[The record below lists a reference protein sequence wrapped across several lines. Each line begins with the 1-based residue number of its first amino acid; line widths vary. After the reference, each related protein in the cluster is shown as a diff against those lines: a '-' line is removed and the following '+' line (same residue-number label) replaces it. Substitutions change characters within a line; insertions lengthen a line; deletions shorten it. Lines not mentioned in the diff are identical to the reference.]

1 MIKYLIDDVLFQGS
15 FTYANVTD
23 SEEFVNSGEIA
34 NNNTETNNETINEF
48 STGKK
53 DWIDFFL
60 LPDTALYPSSSV
72 AMMTQATNSEKSVEE
87 QLVEIKEIA
96 QKITLAIQSEMA
108 NLLTYA
114 LNSCDK
120 VDGEAEEDKDNQLRK
135 KRSVETPMASTQL
148 VTRLLK
154 HIKSNNEFQNIAI
167 DKMMTAQEIADKYGV
182 EFSPDTEVLSDLA
195 FAANQQAKEMNSL
208 LQESIGMKNVTQ
220 KFEQDPV
227 DAPAQTQD
235 SGYYYSVQYPE
246 QKPVVSVAEP
256 VVNHHHHAD
265 SYPSYNYYYNNPYE
279 TQIPPPVQNYYS
291 SPPVSK
297 RPNFYD
303 TVSYAPQE
311 YSYCSMEPVTS
322 ASTIILPF
330 EDILEPEPEL
340 VGEELEET
348 VSSKVFVNR
357 GDEPG
362 SATVNHVM
370 TYTVGE
376 KSYFRTPE
384 IERLPQQM
392 QYCFFL
398 MWTWV

>member
-1 MIKYLIDDVLFQGS
+1 MCVSKVEGHNLFIMGLLYVFIGLAIQGS

-23 SEEFVNSGEIA
+23 SEEFINSAEVVY
-34 NNNTETNNETINEF
+34 NNTETNDEITNEF
-48 STGKK
+48 PTVPTGQKE
-53 DWIDFFL
+53 WIDMFL
-60 LPDTALYPSSSV
+60 LPDAPLYPTSSV

-87 QLVEIKEIA
+87 QLDEIKEIA

-114 LNSCDK
+114 LSGVHK
-120 VDGEAEEDKDNQLRK
+120 EEGEEEEDKDNQLRK
-135 KRSVETPMASTQL
+135 KRSIETPMASTQL

-182 EFSPDTEVLSDLA
+182 EFSPDTEILADLA
-195 FAANQQAKEMNSL
+195 VAANHQANEMNSL
-208 LQESIGMKNVTQ
+208 LQESIDAKNVSQ
-220 KFEQDPV
+220 KV
-227 DAPAQTQD
+227 DAPTHKQASIVSNAQ
-235 SGYYYSVQYPE
+235 P
-246 QKPVVSVAEP
+246 A
-256 VVNHHHHAD
+256 VNHHHHTE
-265 SYPSYNYYYNNPYE
+265 SYPSYNYPYE
-279 TQIPPPVQNYYS
+279 TQIPPPVQNHYN

-303 TVSYAPQE
+303 AMSYAPQE
-311 YSYCSMEPVTS
+311 YSYCSMEPVIS
-322 ASTIILPF
+322 ASTIIMPI
-330 EDILEPEPEL
+330 EEIVEPEPEL

-348 VSSKVFVNR
+348 VSSKVYVNR

-362 SATVNHVM
+362 SATVDHVM

-376 KSYFRTPE
+376 KSYFKTPE

-398 MWTWV
+398 M

>member
-1 MIKYLIDDVLFQGS
+1 MFQGS
-15 FTYANVTD
+15 FTFANETY
-23 SEEFVNSGEIA
+23 SEEHINSGEIQF
-34 NNNTETNNETINEF
+34 NETEINNETINDF
-48 STGKK
+48 PTGQK

-60 LPDTALYPSSSV
+60 LPDAQLYPTSSV

-87 QLVEIKEIA
+87 QLDEIKEIA

-120 VDGEAEEDKDNQLRK
+120 GEPEEEEGEDNKLRK

-182 EFSPDTEVLSDLA
+182 EFSPDTEILSDLA
-195 FAANQQAKEMNSL
+195 FAANQQAKEMNTL
-208 LQESIGMKNVTQ
+208 LQDSIEMKNVSQ
-220 KFEQDPV
+220 KVEFE
-227 DAPAQTQD
+227 APTQD
-235 SGYYYSVQYPE
+235 YVYSVQYPE
-246 QKPVVSVAEP
+246 QKPVTNAQP
-256 VVNHHHHAD
+256 AVNHHHHAD
-265 SYPSYNYYYNNPYE
+265 SYPSYNYYYNYPYE
-279 TQIPPPVQNYYS
+279 TQIPPPVNHYNT
-291 SPPVSK
+291 PPVSK

-311 YSYCSMEPVTS
+311 YSYCSMEPITS
-322 ASTIILPF
+322 ASTIIMPF
-330 EDILEPEPEL
+330 EELVEPEPEL

-348 VSSKVFVNR
+348 ISSKVYVDR
-357 GDEPG
+357 GEEPG

-398 MWTWV
+398 M

>member
-1 MIKYLIDDVLFQGS
+1 MLFQGS
-15 FTYANVTD
+15 FTFANETC
-23 SEEFVNSGEIA
+23 SEEHVNSGEISY
-34 NNNTETNNETINEF
+34 NEKEVNGEAINELP
-48 STGKK
+48 TAHK

-60 LPDTALYPSSSV
+60 LPDTQLYPTSSV
-72 AMMTQATNSEKSVEE
+72 AMMSQATNSEKSVEE
-87 QLVEIKEIA
+87 QLDEIKEIA
-96 QKITLAIQSEMA
+96 QKITLALQSEMA
-108 NLLTYA
+108 NLLTCA
-114 LNSCDK
+114 INSCDK
-120 VDGEAEEDKDNQLRK
+120 GEVEEEEGEDNKLRR

-182 EFSPDTEVLSDLA
+182 EFSPDTEILSDLA
-195 FAANQQAKEMNSL
+195 VVANRQANEMNSL
-208 LQESIGMKNVTQ
+208 LQESIEMKNVSQKVEFEAPTQ
-220 KFEQDPV
+220 
-227 DAPAQTQD
+227 AQNVH
-235 SGYYYSVQYPE
+235 SVQYPE
-246 QKPVVSVAEP
+246 QKPVSNAQP
-256 VVNHHHHAD
+256 AVNHHHHAD
-265 SYPSYNYYYNNPYE
+265 SYPSYNYYYSYPYE
-279 TQIPPPVQNYYS
+279 TQIPPPVNHYS

-297 RPNFYD
+297 RPDFYD

-322 ASTIILPF
+322 ASTIIMPF
-330 EDILEPEPEL
+330 EELVEPEPEL

-348 VSSKVFVNR
+348 ISSKVYVDR
-357 GDEPG
+357 GEEPG

-398 MWTWV
+398 M